1 MSGEHTSPNRP
12 GGRDGQYPAE
22 QVPGVESPGFGSGGS
37 IPQYPDAQIPG
48 VEFSG
53 PVTGGDPMGNP
64 GSLTKPAEPITP
76 RNSPDEPGISRSA
89 GGI

>member
-1 MSGEHTSPNRP
+1 MSGEHKTSRP
-12 GGRDGQYPAE
+12 FGGRDGQYPAE
-22 QVPGVESPGFGSGGS
+22 QAPGVDSPGTPSGGS

-53 PVTGGDPMGNP
+53 PISGGDPMDNP
-64 GSLTKPAEPITP
+64 GSLTKPAEPINP
-76 RNSPDEPGISRSA
+76 RNAPDEPGIARSA